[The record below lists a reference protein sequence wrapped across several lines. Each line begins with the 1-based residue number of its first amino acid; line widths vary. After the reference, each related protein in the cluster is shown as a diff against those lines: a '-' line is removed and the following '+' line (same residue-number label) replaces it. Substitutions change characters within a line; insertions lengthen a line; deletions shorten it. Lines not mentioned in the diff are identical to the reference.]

1 MVGPFW
7 RAVVCRVIGDSRQ
20 GDHAALKLK
29 FDELPTTVES
39 EIVRQVFQYQLLEGG
54 GIHPAGRRNHASGG
68 SHSGTEGA
76 AHEPPVGR
84 GPTPPR
90 PTDPPAP
97 HLPAPFAFHP
107 PAAVDPGP
115 PICAGGASDG
125 HVGQTEDPLH
135 QPADTEQE
143 NERGGRQDHSAV
155 VTGAGRPR
163 DQGKHQRDDDD
174 LTDLHPDVEGQ
185 KRPTITDIGTLITHS
200 PEVRDGRPCIAGT
213 GVTVQRIV
221 QVGVESGGSRLSNR
235 TPHAGPGICGPGVLP
250 RQSGGDGSGDGRR

>member
-1 MVGPFW
+1 VVGPFW

-90 PTDPPAP
+90 PTGGSPSSSVRLSSAGRRRSRAPDLCRGGLRWACRSDRRPAPPASR
-97 HLPAPFAFHP
+97 H
-107 PAAVDPGP
+107 
-115 PICAGGASDG
+115 
-125 HVGQTEDPLH
+125 
-135 QPADTEQE
+135 
-143 NERGGRQDHSAV
+143 R
-155 VTGAGRPR
+155 TG
-163 DQGKHQRDDDD
+163 K
-174 LTDLHPDVEGQ
+174 
-185 KRPTITDIGTLITHS
+185 
-200 PEVRDGRPCIAGT
+200 
-213 GVTVQRIV
+213 
-221 QVGVESGGSRLSNR
+221 
-235 TPHAGPGICGPGVLP
+235 
-250 RQSGGDGSGDGRR
+250 